1 MSEGRIKNLQAIGLT
16 QHNTISTNKY

>member
-16 QHNTISTNKY
+16 QHNTISTKKY